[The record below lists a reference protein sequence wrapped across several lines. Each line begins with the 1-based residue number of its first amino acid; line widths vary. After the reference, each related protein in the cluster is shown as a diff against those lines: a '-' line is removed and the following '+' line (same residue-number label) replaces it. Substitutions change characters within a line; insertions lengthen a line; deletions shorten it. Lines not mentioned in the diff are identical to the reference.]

1 MTVHEQEIKLDGY
14 QRDYQRYFE
23 ENKRLRELVN
33 TLRDEK
39 DTAINEL
46 RRLKSVY
53 HDRVQELNDE
63 CNLKIAYLEN

>member
-1 MTVHEQEIKLDGY
+1 
-14 QRDYQRYFE
+14 
-23 ENKRLRELVN
+23 VN

-46 RRLKSVY
+46 RRLKNVY

-63 CNLKIAYLEN
+63 CNLKIVYLENQLLECKEK